1 MYRLTSKLVIYRN
14 IEPDSILFELA
25 RICREYDLEDY
36 DTEDLTSRIL
46 DQIHRLMDLATVYG
60 FDRNLWHNYLAYLL
74 ATTENP
80 FTLVCEKTG
89 MVDGTVNAF
98 AANDFSIFYKL
109 FHYDFR
115 PMEEDLFLDC
125 FSLIQDYHSVEKKE
139 QFYNKNVS
147 IRVQELS
154 RALEAV
160 PDADGMMPVIMEFY
174 RHYGVGTFGM
184 NKAFRIL
191 TSPPAQFSIVP
202 IIATSNVTLDDL
214 IGYDSQKQELVRNT
228 EAFLEGLPAN
238 NVLLYGDAGTGKST
252 SIKALLN
259 LYYERGLRIIE
270 VYKHDFRHLPEIIS
284 IIKSRNYRFI
294 IYMDDLSFESAETE
308 YKYLKAVIEGDL
320 EVKPDNVLIYATSN
334 RRHLIRETFA
344 DREEIEQNDVHR
356 NDTMAER
363 LSLAGRFGVNIGYF
377 TPKRSEYYE
386 IVTGLA
392 QKYPQITLPREEL
405 LRQADRWAI
414 RHGDMSGR
422 SAQQFVNDLLSR

>member
-1 MYRLTSKLVIYRN
+1 
-14 IEPDSILFELA
+14 
-25 RICREYDLEDY
+25 
-36 DTEDLTSRIL
+36 
-46 DQIHRLMDLATVYG
+46 
-60 FDRNLWHNYLAYLL
+60 
-74 ATTENP
+74 
-80 FTLVCEKTG
+80 
-89 MVDGTVNAF
+89 
-98 AANDFSIFYKL
+98 
-109 FHYDFR
+109 
-115 PMEEDLFLDC
+115 
-125 FSLIQDYHSVEKKE
+125 
-139 QFYNKNVS
+139 
-147 IRVQELS
+147 
-154 RALEAV
+154 
-160 PDADGMMPVIMEFY
+160 
-174 RHYGVGTFGM
+174 M
-184 NKAFRIL
+184 N
-191 TSPPAQFSIVP
+191 
-202 IIATSNVTLDDL
+202 
-214 IGYDSQKQELVRNT
+214 
-228 EAFLEGLPAN
+228 
-238 NVLLYGDAGTGKST
+238 
-252 SIKALLN
+252 
-259 LYYERGLRIIE
+259 RGLRIIE